1 MSGLKN
7 RSKSV
12 ILRWAAT
19 YLLVLLI
26 PLTCFTYSS
35 LHMTETVKQQISA
48 SNEVVISS
56 VAEEMDRKLN
66 ILNAAFSFTYTR
78 RDLRDSCY
86 AQNDDKFPTRYVR
99 NIWEAIKGYIDSST
113 SKVNILIYYPER
125 DYIIAG
131 QTANDFDAFY
141 TMQRTF
147 GTELSADEWRELL
160 SGEYNGVSY
169 FFSREL
175 RGESHENCIVLANSM
190 RYYSRRANLFITIP
204 LDEVQSLMDGL
215 TDRFLMLADKN
226 GTALYLSDDVPALDS
241 IDLSRESGSYIT
253 AADGRR
259 YVCDYRKSSVNS
271 WYYAIFTAETSYWST
286 LNALR
291 LMTAL
296 SIATALVLGVMLSV
310 VFLQRNYRPVDKL
323 MRLTN
328 PSRPRANEFEWI
340 ERSIRSLA
348 DEKNAMRE
356 TLDQQSAELQE
367 YRALSETEDSLREK
381 FMPRLLEL
389 VCGGE
394 TEEAAQ
400 LTAGLFAAHEDIAT
414 ASFPLFRI
422 CVLEQLY
429 PILNAYYAATD
440 DPAARQTLMRNM
452 ENVMAAPDAVS
463 LQDAFSRLVQ
473 YASAS
478 LRASRGEDADSPA
491 QQICEYVQ
499 QHYGEYDLNVS
510 RVAEAF
516 GRHPQ
521 TVSRQFS
528 AEMNVSLLDYINA
541 LRIDHAVNLL
551 QTTRLSIEEIAQQS
565 GFSDARTFRRVFS
578 KAKGAN
584 PSAYR
589 E

>member
-1 MSGLKN
+1 MSGLRN

-253 AADGRR
+253 AADVRR

-271 WYYAIFTAETSYWST
+271 W
-286 LNALR
+286 
-291 LMTAL
+291 
-296 SIATALVLGVMLSV
+296 
-310 VFLQRNYRPVDKL
+310 
-323 MRLTN
+323 
-328 PSRPRANEFEWI
+328 
-340 ERSIRSLA
+340 
-348 DEKNAMRE
+348 
-356 TLDQQSAELQE
+356 
-367 YRALSETEDSLREK
+367 
-381 FMPRLLEL
+381 
-389 VCGGE
+389 
-394 TEEAAQ
+394 
-400 LTAGLFAAHEDIAT
+400 
-414 ASFPLFRI
+414 
-422 CVLEQLY
+422 
-429 PILNAYYAATD
+429 
-440 DPAARQTLMRNM
+440 
-452 ENVMAAPDAVS
+452 
-463 LQDAFSRLVQ
+463 
-473 YASAS
+473 
-478 LRASRGEDADSPA
+478 
-491 QQICEYVQ
+491 
-499 QHYGEYDLNVS
+499 
-510 RVAEAF
+510 
-516 GRHPQ
+516 
-521 TVSRQFS
+521 
-528 AEMNVSLLDYINA
+528 
-541 LRIDHAVNLL
+541 
-551 QTTRLSIEEIAQQS
+551 
-565 GFSDARTFRRVFS
+565 
-578 KAKGAN
+578 
-584 PSAYR
+584 
-589 E
+589 